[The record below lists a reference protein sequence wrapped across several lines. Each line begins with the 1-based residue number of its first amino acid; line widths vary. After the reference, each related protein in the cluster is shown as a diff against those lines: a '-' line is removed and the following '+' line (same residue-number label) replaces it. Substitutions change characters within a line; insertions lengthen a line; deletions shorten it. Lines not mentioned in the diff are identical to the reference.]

1 MAYGLHLVRVGFVLL
16 SISACIQAQVTVA
29 GRVVD
34 ETGAGIEAARVEFR
48 AAEGAGPIPVFSDPA
63 GNFQANLPVE
73 GVYAIRAER
82 QGFYLY
88 QGSQSFAAG
97 PSQLTVTL
105 NHEQEFSE
113 KVDVV
118 YSPPPIDPQQTSDH
132 KELVNAEIQAIP
144 FPASQDYRNALALMN
159 GVVLDNA
166 GLPHFN
172 GGSTNQTNYT
182 LDGFNISD
190 PVTGQLEA
198 RLNVDTIQSTD
209 LESSRF
215 SAESGRGA
223 AGVLDLK
230 TKMGDDRWR
239 FGGTNFIPSVSTA
252 GGLHIDKITPRIELS
267 GPLVKGKA
275 WFHNGLDVFYH
286 DDTVPGLPR
295 GQNTVRGTDF
305 SDLSRFQVNLTQAN
319 ILTGGFLYNLS
330 DDNHNGLSVLNPVPT
345 TLSRRQTLYMSTIR
359 DQHYFGHGALLEAA
373 FADSRGELRT
383 IPQGD
388 QIFEI
393 TPTGN
398 LGNYF
403 VALNR
408 HSYRQQWM
416 GNLYLPTLHFLGT
429 HQLKFGVDFEREA
442 FHQQSI
448 RHDYEVLNADNSVQR
463 YVTFA
468 GNPFENRK
476 NFEGAQYVQ
485 DHWNLREGLSLEG
498 GLRTEW
504 NEIVRALEV
513 APRLAVV
520 WAPHFLPDT
529 KLSAGWGVY
538 YDAID
543 LSLVST
549 QQDQV
554 SLSTFYLP
562 GGVVEGPVQ
571 TSFQVY
577 DKLLKV
583 PYYQNASASVE
594 RKLPHQYYLKAG
606 FTRRAGNRG
615 FTFLPTVPITAD
627 SFYQGVTY
635 QLGNTR
641 RERYDAAD
649 ISLRHTFAGKFEWFA
664 GYTRSSARSNAA
676 VDYSLEN
683 PIFGP
688 QGPGPVPWDAP
699 NRFHMWG
706 WAPLPNRILPHA
718 LQFITHNTSVAYLVE
733 YRTGFP
739 FSVVDEQGFMVGAP
753 NSIRYPDYFNVNLT
767 LERRFTAIHYLWAW
781 RFGFNNITNNPNPNV
796 VNNVMGTPAY
806 LTYTRGQ
813 VRAFNVRLRFLGHR

>member
-118 YSPPPIDPQQTSDH
+118 YSPPPIDPPQTSDH

-403 VALNR
+403 AALNR